1 MLRGKRRMRGVCRR
15 AEDAGWRSGDRAGE
29 SSSRCMDRMKQASGK
44 LTDGADQ
51 SSIRREDRAG
61 AAQGRHRAARARL
74 RRELPGVLFL
84 LPGFAGVACF
94 TLLPF
99 IEVVVRSFQ
108 SAVTTQWVGLKNY
121 REVFGNTAFQTA
133 ASNTLR
139 FTAVC
144 IPLLVALS
152 LLLAVVLQK
161 LKFGKNLLKS
171 MFLIPVAV
179 PAASVVLVWKVLFH
193 SNGLL
198 NGLILRFGGEKI
210 SWMGSSASFAVLVIS
225 YLWKNIGYDMVL
237 WMAGLAG
244 IPVEIYEAARV
255 DGAGEWKCFTRITL
269 PNLLPSL
276 YTITVLSFLNSF
288 KVFREAWL
296 VAGDY
301 PHQSM
306 YLLQH
311 LYNNWFRELSFDK
324 IAAAAV
330 VNGAVVFV
338 LILLLQRA
346 WDSEV

>member
-1 MLRGKRRMRGVCRR
+1 MEEGKERKDMAVKER
-15 AEDAGWRSGDRAGE
+15 
-29 SSSRCMDRMKQASGK
+29 
-44 LTDGADQ
+44 
-51 SSIRREDRAG
+51 
-61 AAQGRHRAARARL
+61 GRHRKKETTRKRSWN
-74 RRELPGVLFL
+74 EFKKNLPGILFL
-84 LPGFAGVACF
+84 LPGFLGVLCF
-94 TLLPF
+94 TLVPSLD
-99 IEVVVRSFQ
+99 VVKRSFQ
-108 SAVTTQWVGLKNY
+108 SAVTAQWVGLKNY
-121 REVFGNTAFQTA
+121 KEVLGNTAFLLA

-144 IPLLVALS
+144 IPLLIVMS
-152 LLLAVVLQK
+152 LVLAVVVQK
-161 LKFGKNLLKS
+161 MKHFKNTLKS
-171 MFLIPVAV
+171 IFLVPMAV

-193 SNGLL
+193 SNGLI
-198 NGLILRFGGEKI
+198 NGLIQRFGGEKI
-210 SWMGSSASFAVLVIS
+210 GWMTTDAAFWVLVIS
-225 YLWKNIGYDMVL
+225 YLWKNLGYDMIL

-244 IPVEIYEAARV
+244 IPTEIYEAARV
-255 DGAGEWKCFTRITL
+255 DGAGEWKCFTKITI

-306 YLLQH
+306 YLIQH

-330 VNGAVVFV
+330 LNAAVVLV
-338 LILLLQRA
+338 LILFLRKA